1 MGYIV
6 IVTAL
11 RGGAAHSSSL
21 VFEVFP
27 FLATDN
33 KSQALIGVLVIFG
46 VTVVLFFVLAIIASV
61 YTLL

>member
-33 KSQALIGVLVIFG
+33 KSPLIGVLVIFG